1 MSLIKFLQDPKWDS
15 PFFKILA
22 NNDTAHASG
31 HQGGVVIPKDLR
43 QYFPILNESS
53 ITAFQPTVDAV
64 ITARLFH
71 ETIFLG
77 VVQTRY
83 QLQSWGGTRSPEARL
98 TDNLTAIRTRGYAD
112 DVLIFQRDIDSLDSY
127 RLILVN
133 QNSPT
138 FSQLRT
144 PGRTIRWGLLDQS
157 NPPLTEN
164 IFVQALNQELQ
175 REASPFNIFEPSPTM
190 VETRQFSIGRSSAFR
205 KQIQTIYENRCCVC
219 HTALR
224 TPTGLSELEAA
235 HIVPRNLAGA
245 DDARN
250 GLALC
255 RQHHWAF
262 DNGLYGINQGGVI
275 FVPPIVR
282 SITENR
288 VLVAF
293 HDQVIRRPT
302 IYNLSPHQDA
312 LRWHRENVLIH

>member
-1 MSLIKFLQDPKWDS
+1 MSLFTFLQDPNWDS
-15 PFFKILA
+15 PFFKRLA

-53 ITAFQPTVDAV
+53 ITAFQPTVDSV
-64 ITARLFH
+64 ITAQLFH

-77 VVQTRY
+77 TVQTRY
-83 QLQSWGGTRSPEARL
+83 QLQTWGGSRSPEARL
-98 TDNLTAIRTRGYAD
+98 TDNLTPIRTRGYAD
-112 DVLIFQRDIDSLDSY
+112 DVLIFQRDIASLDSY

-133 QNSPT
+133 QNSPS
-138 FSQLRT
+138 FSQL
-144 PGRTIRWGLLDQS
+144 GIHGHTIRWGLLDQS
-157 NPPLTEN
+157 DPPLTGYV
-164 IFVQALNQELQ
+164 FVQVFNEELQ
-175 REASPFNIFEPSPTM
+175 REASPFNLFDPSPTIK
-190 VETRQFSIGRSSAFR
+190 ETKQFSIGRSSAFR
-205 KQIQTIYENRCCVC
+205 KQIQTIYQNRCCVC
-219 HTALR
+219 DTALR

-235 HIVPRNLAGA
+235 HIVPRYLAGA

-262 DNGLYGINQGGVI
+262 DNGLYGITDVGAI

-282 SITENR
+282 SVIENR

-293 HDQVIRRPT
+293 HEQFIRHPT
-302 IYNLSPHQDA
+302 IFNLSPHQDA
-312 LRWHRENVLIH
+312 LRWHWENVLIR